1 MTPTTRVAAQHSIAR
16 LLGVAAVVGPY
27 ATLGQT
33 ARLVA
38 GAPALAMPASPESA
52 PAGAQPSDAANAAP
66 AAVQATPAP
75 TPSAA
80 QVALY
85 RERLSRSFAQRA
97 RNLLQGSQIY
107 LGMLES
113 SKALLGLS
121 TELAPDNPFIW
132 RLALDLATTME
143 DGDPAAA
150 ELASTALRRLNQLDP
165 DNELV
170 RLRVLLD
177 AIEKRQTAEAR
188 IEAYRS
194 LLEPDAIARIGNVVA
209 SRIAFD
215 HAVLLRRTGDL
226 EGFERELLRA
236 IDLDPAFPDA
246 IELAAGYFRMRAPT
260 RAIEAQALRMAV
272 IANPLR
278 TPAALGLASLCLE
291 SGAYSVAADI
301 LKIEAKVLDAPRP
314 DPVLDAVL
322 TDLCV
327 ALWGAGRT
335 AEAFEAIALRQQSL
349 DQTLLDELDRQNAV
363 LSPAERNEIRMPI
376 APSLGT
382 AVAAMANSLGGAD
395 AAIGVKNAAV
405 SYQTTIEGIERLGRE
420 ATSDEAREN
429 AEKQAAAQRLEG
441 AWSLLWLNGDLPQA
455 KRWIAEAVD
464 RAPISDD
471 AKARFD
477 GMIAFREGKTAE
489 ARTLL
494 EPIAERDLAGGVGLA
509 MVLEAEGDLRGAG
522 RRYLAAAR
530 KSPQSAMGVWS
541 RDRLWK
547 LLGQQPSVIEGAE
560 EVAAAAALPPAFLEL
575 MRDGSRK
582 VLVRVRPRALE
593 LRPWDPLLFDIE
605 LVNLSDWSLAIS
617 REGPIA
623 DTMTI
628 NASVTVPGR
637 TPGPPPFALV
647 ALDRSLT
654 IPARGTIV
662 IPVDASLTD
671 ASATLRD
678 DPISGAFLSLQGIMN
693 WRTTA
698 TGLEAG
704 PLGSEGDSPLVHV
717 QGEVLTAEWVK
728 DRLAALADPAQLPD
742 PETIAMLAHAH
753 RKVDRDP
760 TDVLPGVAEALAGSG
775 TVLADA
781 ARRLW
786 PEARAWLVY
795 AAPHGRGVAND
806 AASGEA
812 DNAANE
818 GVVPGLEPLM
828 QALSEDSEFF
838 PRLAWISVRSL
849 RPEDAVLA
857 QTLELKDERLASF
870 AKSCR
875 AWLIDLQEERRRE
888 LNLR

>member
-16 LLGVAAVVGPY
+16 LLGVVAVVGPY

-38 GAPALAMPASPESA
+38 GAPAQDVPASPESA
-52 PAGAQPSDAANAAP
+52 PAVAQPTDA
-66 AAVQATPAP
+66 QATPAP
-75 TPSAA
+75 TPSAE

-107 LGMLES
+107 LGMLEC
-113 SKALLGLS
+113 SKELLELS
-121 TELAPDNPFIW
+121 TELAPENPFIW
-132 RLALDLATTME
+132 RVALDLATTME

-165 DNELV
+165 SNELV

-194 LLEPDAIARIGNVVA
+194 LLEPDAIARIGDVVA

-215 HAVLLRRTGDL
+215 HAVLLRRTGDI

-301 LKIEAKVLDAPRP
+301 LKIEARVLDMPRP

-335 AEAFEAIALRQQSL
+335 AEAFEEIALRQQAL
-349 DQTLLDELDRQNAV
+349 DQSLLDELDRQNAV
-363 LSPAERNEIRMPI
+363 LSPAERAEIRMPI
-376 APSLGT
+376 AAALGT

-395 AAIGVKNAAV
+395 AAVGVKNVAV
-405 SYQTTIEGIERLGRE
+405 SFQTTIEGIERLGKD
-420 ATSDEAREN
+420 ATSDEARQN
-429 AEKQAAAQRLEG
+429 AAKQAAGQRLEG
-441 AWSLLWLNGDLPQA
+441 AWALLWLNGDLSLA
-455 KRWIAEAVD
+455 KRWVEQASAH
-464 RAPISDD
+464 APISDD

-477 GMIAFREGKTAE
+477 GMIAFRDGKTAE
-489 ARTLL
+489 ARALL

-509 MVLEAEGDLRGAG
+509 MVLEAEGDMRGAA
-522 RRYLAAAR
+522 RRYLVAAR

-541 RDRLWK
+541 RDRLWA

-560 EVAAAAALPPAFLEL
+560 EVTAAAALPPAFLEL

-593 LRPWDPLLFDIE
+593 MRPWDPLLFDIE

-637 TPGPPPFALV
+637 TPGPPPFALI

-654 IPARGTIV
+654 LPARGAIV

-678 DPISGAFLSLQGIMN
+678 DPISGAFLTLQGIMN

-717 QGEVLTAEWVK
+717 QGEALTAEWVK
-728 DRLAALADPAQLPD
+728 DRLAALADPTQVPD

-760 TDVLPGVAEALAGSG
+760 NEVLPGVAEALAGSG
-775 TVLADA
+775 TTLADA

-795 AAPHGRGVAND
+795 AVPHGRGVAD
-806 AASGEA
+806 AAASGEA
-812 DNAANE
+812 DGAASE

-828 QALSEDSEFF
+828 QALSEDTEFL

-849 RPEDAVLA
+849 RPEDAVLS
-857 QTLELKDERLASF
+857 QTLEFKDERLASF